1 MTFQRIQQLIS
12 LLPDSSSYF
21 RDILSYTPQVTAVN
35 KFLCAYK
42 DLAFG
47 YHIVKALVKDNCEL
61 PADITEGV
69 LYKTYMFE
77 KYGQPY
83 DEIIQAIAF
92 THPSNKIMED
102 SIKAAIISM
111 VPYKTLEKAY
121 GIPKSVLEAYE
132 QLFFNI
138 RDRKNEA
145 LFIANLVYPDTR
157 FVELSDNYLKEEDK
171 GKLLIR
177 SAYNNGLGDASY
189 FMGLKTLDNIT
200 ISGMNSVDAAS
211 QLEAAIMVNGLF
223 LARNGAL
230 NARNSGVSQARNI
243 LIAAKQGGQ
252 DTMNQDNEGVG
263 SLGELAMQ
271 ALKDMTRDELAE
283 RTQAIAQATIDEVQ
297 GIVEDDSNEDKA

>member
-1 MTFQRIQQLIS
+1 
-12 LLPDSSSYF
+12 
-21 RDILSYTPQVTAVN
+21 
-35 KFLCAYK
+35 
-42 DLAFG
+42 
-47 YHIVKALVKDNCEL
+47 
-61 PADITEGV
+61 
-69 LYKTYMFE
+69 
-77 KYGQPY
+77 
-83 DEIIQAIAF
+83 
-92 THPSNKIMED
+92 
-102 SIKAAIISM
+102 M

-121 GIPKSVLEAYE
+121 GISKEVFEAYE

-157 FVELSDNYLKEEDK
+157 YVELSDNYLKEEDK

-177 SAYNNGLGDASY
+177 SAYNNGLGDAAY

-200 ISGMNSVDAAS
+200 ISGLNSVDAAS

-230 NARNSGVSQARNI
+230 NSRNSGVAQARNI

-252 DTMNQDNEGVG
+252 DTMNQDGEGIG
-263 SLGELAMQ
+263 SLGEIAMQ

-283 RTQAIAQATIDEVQ
+283 RTEAIAQATIDEVS
-297 GIVEDDSNEDKA
+297 GNSKNPDN

>member
-1 MTFQRIQQLIS
+1 
-12 LLPDSSSYF
+12 
-21 RDILSYTPQVTAVN
+21 
-35 KFLCAYK
+35 
-42 DLAFG
+42 
-47 YHIVKALVKDNCEL
+47 
-61 PADITEGV
+61 
-69 LYKTYMFE
+69 MFE

-83 DEIIQAIAF
+83 DDIIQAIAF
-92 THPSNKIMED
+92 THPSNKTIED

-111 VPYKTLEKAY
+111 VPYKTLEQAY
-121 GIPKSVLEAYE
+121 GISKEVFEAYE

-157 FVELSDNYLKEEDK
+157 YVELSDNYLKEEDK

-177 SAYNNGLGDASY
+177 SAYNNGLGDAAY

-200 ISGMNSVDAAS
+200 ISGLNSVDAAS

-230 NARNSGVSQARNI
+230 NSRSSGVAQARNI

-252 DTMNQDNEGVG
+252 DTMNQDSEGIG
-263 SLGELAMQ
+263 SLGEIAMQ

-283 RTQAIAQATIDEVQ
+283 RTEAIAQATIDEVS
-297 GIVEDDSNEDKA
+297 GNSKNTNGKEDKA